1 MARIVSLGAALQ
13 NIYLIDHD
21 DLTST
26 MMGDSAIFGKIVAG
40 GKYEIDKIKYEIG
53 GGGINSAITFA
64 RNGHESILMAN
75 IARDEAGDTVISALD
90 REGVDSSYV
99 NNSVFRTTGTSVIL
113 LDSNR
118 GERTILTY
126 PGASK
131 KFDNLKEDDLEL
143 IQPDW
148 LHVTSVGGD
157 IELLQK
163 FFKKAHELG
172 TKIMFNPG
180 IKEFERGSELIV
192 LLSEVDVLI
201 VNKAEASLLVPGTLL
216 TEIMYHL
223 ENYVPGIVIVTDGVM
238 GGIAGKRSEKEY
250 YRFGIYEDVKVQDVT
265 GAGSAF
271 SSGFLAAYAN
281 GKNFHD
287 SLVFASANATSVV
300 KSVGANGGILT
311 GNEDLHMMPMQK
323 LTF

>member
-21 DLTST
+21 DLAST
-26 MMGDSAIFGKIVAG
+26 MMGESAIFGKIVAG

-64 RNGHESILMAN
+64 RSGHETILMAN
-75 IARDEAGDTVISALD
+75 IAKDSAGDIVLSTLD
-90 REGVDSSYV
+90 KEGIDSSYV
-99 NNSVFRTTGTSVIL
+99 DNSVFRTTGTSVIL

-118 GERTILTY
+118 GERTILTF

-131 KFDNLKEDDLEL
+131 RFDNLKESDLEL
-143 IQPDW
+143 IHPDW
-148 LHVTSVGGD
+148 LHVTSIGGD
-157 IELLQK
+157 IELLQR

-172 TKIMFNPG
+172 AKIMFNPG

-201 VNKAEASLLVPGTLL
+201 VNKFEASKLVPGTLL
-216 TEIMYHL
+216 TEILYHL
-223 ENYVPGIVIVTDGVM
+223 ENYAPCVIVTDGVM
-238 GGIAGKRSEKEY
+238 GGIAGDHDKSEY

-281 GKNFHD
+281 GKSFHD

-300 KSVGANGGILT
+300 KTVGANGGILT
-311 GNEDLHMMPMQK
+311 GDEELHMMPIQK